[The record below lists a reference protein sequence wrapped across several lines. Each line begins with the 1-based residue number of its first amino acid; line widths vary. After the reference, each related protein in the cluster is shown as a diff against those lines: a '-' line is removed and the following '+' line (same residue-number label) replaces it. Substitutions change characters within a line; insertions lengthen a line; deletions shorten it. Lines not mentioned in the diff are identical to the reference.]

1 MTYSK
6 EKLEN
11 LLREYSKNEA
21 KLTEVKLKKEECEE
35 ELKYASEVFIES
47 KEDTIEGMQLTSAT
61 ISETPISRTNK
72 ISDKTINTVINYPK
86 ELYKNKNKR
95 DLATL
100 ENKIK
105 KYTVEEE
112 KLNKIV
118 VRVKNLLQPLN
129 EKQKFIIKEFYIHKS
144 NWNQVSSEFK
154 ENFNELS
161 IKQLQN
167 IRDKALEIMLEI
179 INS

>member
-1 MTYSK
+1 MIYSK
-6 EKLEN
+6 EELES
-11 LLREYSKNEA
+11 LLREHQKNEA
-21 KLTEVKLKKEECEE
+21 KLTEVKLKKEESEE

-47 KEDTIEGMQLTSAT
+47 KEDTIEGMQLTSAV
-61 ISETPISRTNK
+61 ISETPISRTNI
-72 ISDKTINTVINYPK
+72 ISDKTVNTAINYPK

-95 DLATL
+95 DLTIL
-100 ENKIK
+100 DNKIK
-105 KYTVEEE
+105 RYTVEEE
-112 KLNKIV
+112 RLNKVV

-129 EKQKFIIKEFYIHKS
+129 EKQRFIIKEFYINKL
-144 NWNQVSSEFK
+144 NWNQVSNEFK

-167 IRDKALEIMLEI
+167 IRDKALQIMLEI